1 MRIDEIPISP
11 DKVRARARLKRAGQA
26 GARRPDQAAHVH
38 VPRGAGDRVRV
49 RRARGG
55 HRGEAVLVMMRLPPF
70 EYRAPVS
77 VADAVKLMADH
88 GPDAMLVAGGTDLYP
103 NMKRRQFEPKVLV
116 GLRGIQELAGI
127 RGSAAAGMLI
137 GSGTTLTATAEHAEI
152 AAHYP
157 ALATAA
163 GLVSTPQLRNM
174 GTLGGN
180 VCVDTRCNY
189 YNQSYQWRKAVDF
202 CMKKDGDI
210 CLVAPGSPRCWAVSS
225 SDTAPVL
232 WSMGAT
238 VTLVGPDGARTVPI
252 AALYRD
258 DGIAYLDKRPDEVLT
273 EIALPP
279 ADGLR
284 SVYLKLRRRGSFD
297 FPILGVAVALRMDGE
312 IVREARI
319 VLGAVASLPRE
330 GTEAGARLIGQRL
343 TAELIDEVAGI
354 AARPSK
360 PLDNTDLTHPY
371 RKKMTRVYVTRA
383 LRRLAGLP
391 ERADDRTLGVA

>member
-1 MRIDEIPISP
+1 
-11 DKVRARARLKRAGQA
+11 
-26 GARRPDQAAHVH
+26 
-38 VPRGAGDRVRV
+38 
-49 RRARGG
+49 
-55 HRGEAVLVMMRLPPF
+55 MMRLPPF

-77 VADAVKLMADH
+77 VADAVKLMGDH

-116 GLRGIQELAGI
+116 GLRGIRELVGI
-127 RGSAAAGMLI
+127 RGSAATGLVI
-137 GSGTTLTATAEHAEI
+137 GSGTTLTVTAAHAEV

-202 CMKKDGDI
+202 CMKKDGEI

-238 VTLVGPDGARTVPI
+238 VTLSGPGGERRIPI
-252 AALYRD
+252 AGLYQD
-258 DGIAYLDKRPDEVLT
+258 DGIVYLSKRPDEVLT

-279 ADGLR
+279 AGDLR
-284 SVYLKLRRRGSFD
+284 SAYLKLRRRGSFD
-297 FPILGVAVALRMDGE
+297 FPVLGVAAALRMDGDV
-312 IVREARI
+312 VREARI

-330 GTEAGARLIGQRL
+330 AVEAGVLLAGRRL
-343 TAELIDEVAGI
+343 TAELIDEVAGV
-354 AARPSK
+354 ASRPSK

-371 RKKMTRVYVTRA
+371 RKKMTRVFVTRA

-391 ERADDRTLGVA
+391 SQTDDGGAAGT